1 MITTTDY
8 EKIHSLQTELI
19 RKQDRTIDELRAS
32 NKILEAANNVLAEAL
47 SRTLTREGRDRVYTG
62 ARG

>member
-19 RKQDRTIDELRAS
+19 RKQDRTIEELRAW
-32 NKILEAANNVLAEAL
+32 N
-47 SRTLTREGRDRVYTG
+47 
-62 ARG
+62 